1 MRYATLAVA
10 ASVFAAA
17 SCGDVY
23 SDAPTAPSRVL
34 TGVVLTLADTAAELG
49 QLTLATASPRDQFG
63 APFDAGPVLFTSSA
77 PEIAGVNPSDGRILA
92 LSAGTTT
99 ITASVGGKSASRTLI
114 VSNPPLFINEVTPL
128 GDATDGW
135 AELFNPT
142 DRPVDVG
149 GWAITNADIF
159 QSVRFPEGSIIPAGG
174 FLVID
179 ERTFPEGLGVKG
191 FVHLFSRF
199 GVQSDAFAWG
209 HDPGTSYGRCPDGES
224 GLGVTAVATKGAPNE
239 CF

>member
-1 MRYATLAVA
+1 MRHIILAAAASVLAVA
-10 ASVFAAA
+10 G
-17 SCGDVY
+17 CGGTY
-23 SDAPTAPSRVL
+23 SDGPAAPNRVL
-34 TGVVLTLADTAAELG
+34 TSIVLSLADTEVELG
-49 QLTLATASPRDQFG
+49 QFSLATASARDQFG
-63 APFDAGPVLFTSSA
+63 VPFAAGPVLFTSSI
-77 PEIAGVNPSDGRILA
+77 PEIAGVNPVDGRILA

-99 ITASVGGKSASRTLI
+99 ITASIGGKSAARTLV

-128 GDATDGW
+128 DTAVNGW

-142 DRPVDVG
+142 DKPVDLG
-149 GWAITNADIF
+149 GWTITNADVF
-159 QSVRFPEGSIIPAGG
+159 QSARFPDGVIIPAGG

-179 ERTFPEGLGVKG
+179 ERTFPEGLGARG

-209 HDPGTSYGRCPDGES
+209 HDPGTSYGRCPDGQS
-224 GLGVTAVATKGAPNE
+224 GLVVTAVATKGAPNA